1 MSKIL
6 IVDDSVT
13 VRNQLKKL
21 LNGRGHE
28 VVEGSD
34 GLNGIEVFSNN
45 LDVSLI
51 ICDVNMPM
59 LDGLSML
66 EKINED
72 PGFPKVPIFML
83 TTESN
88 PEMKVRGKAVGVRA
102 WITKPYNDDK
112 LIAAV
117 DKVLGS

>member
-1 MSKIL
+1 MAKIL

-21 LNGRGHE
+21 LNDRGHE

-34 GLNGIEVFSNN
+34 GLNGIEVLSNN
-45 LDVSLI
+45 QDISLI
-51 ICDVNMPM
+51 KCDVNMPM

-72 PGFPKVPIFML
+72 PEFSTVPIFML

-88 PEMKVRGKAVGVRA
+88 PEMKVRGKAVGVKA
-102 WITKPYNDDK
+102 WITKPYNDTK
-112 LIAAV
+112 LLSAV
-117 DKVLGS
+117 DKVLKS